1 MTSASTTREPTGSF
15 FDQPRA
21 VWAVAFACVI
31 AFMGIGLVDPILK
44 PIADQLDATPSQV
57 SLLFTSYM
65 AVMGVAM
72 LITGVVSSRIGAKKT
87 LLTGLLLIIVFSA
100 LAGSSDTVGQIV
112 GFRAGWGLGNA
123 LFIATALST
132 IVMSARGSTA
142 RAIILFE
149 AALGLGIAAGPLLGG
164 ELGSISWRAPFY
176 GVAVLMTIALLA
188 TAVLL
193 PRTPAVGRRTSLADP
208 FRALRYPGL
217 LTIALTA
224 LFYNVGFFTLL
235 AFTPF
240 PLDMTAHQVGLIFFG
255 WGLLLA
261 VTSVWVAPVLQ
272 RRYGSIPTVLGSLV
286 LFSLDLVA
294 MAVWTDHKEVLVA
307 GVVVAGAFL
316 GVNNP
321 VITEAVMGAA
331 PVERPVASAAYS
343 FVRFSGG
350 AVAPYAAGKLG
361 ENVSVHAPFWMGA
374 VAVAVAVAVLAAG
387 ARFLRD
393 EELPAPHSQEEAEA
407 ELVGDFG

>member
-1 MTSASTTREPTGSF
+1 MLK
-15 FDQPRA
+15 QPRA

-44 PIADQLDATPSQV
+44 PIADELGASPSQV

-72 LITGVVSSRIGAKKT
+72 LITGVVSSRIGAKRT
-87 LLTGLLLIIVFSA
+87 LLAGLVLIIVFSA
-100 LAGSSDTVGQIV
+100 LAGASDTVGAIV

-132 IVMSARGSTA
+132 IVVSARGSVA
-142 RAIILFE
+142 QAIILFE
-149 AALGLGIAAGPLLGG
+149 AALGIGIAMGPIVGG
-164 ELGSISWRAPFY
+164 QLGSIAWRAPFF

-188 TAVLL
+188 TAFLL
-193 PRTPAVGRRTSLADP
+193 PSTPPAARRTSLADP
-208 FRALRYPGL
+208 FRALKYPGL

-224 LFYNVGFFTLL
+224 LFYNMGFFTLL

-240 PLDMTAHQVGLIFFG
+240 PLDMTASQVGFIFFG
-255 WGLLLA
+255 WGVLLA
-261 VTSVWVAPVLQ
+261 ITSVWVAPVLQ
-272 RRYGSIPTVLGSLV
+272 RRFGSVTTVLGSLT
-286 LFSLDLVA
+286 LFGLDLAA
-294 MAVWTDHKEVLVA
+294 MAVFTDSKAALVV
-307 GVVVAGAFL
+307 GVIVAGAFL
-316 GVNNP
+316 GINNT

-374 VAVAVAVAVLAAG
+374 TAVFIGVAILVFGRRYVEGAAVPPPESI
-387 ARFLRD
+387 D
-393 EELPAPHSQEEAEA
+393 EA
-407 ELVGDFG
+407 ELVAVGDAT